1 MQWGEIV
8 AMMLATLVG
17 LSLGALGSGGSIIT
31 IPLLVYV
38 AGVPADKAV
47 GMSLVI
53 VGTTSLMGAVLHMR
67 NGNVAWKPSLLFA
80 LTGTVGAYLGAYG
93 THLVSSRGLML
104 LFAVIMMIVGIRM
117 WQTTGKAQ
125 KCGTFNAARCLS
137 IGFAV
142 GLLTGFLGIG
152 GGFLIVPALVLFA
165 GLDSRMAAGTSLAVI
180 VLNSVT
186 GIIGHLRFESFD
198 WRLLGGFLTFALGGM
213 VLGTMVANSL
223 AEYRL
228 RRLFACTVLILAV
241 GVGVVNLL
249 P

>member
-1 MQWGEIV
+1 VQVLIDGSDSNTATIAQGYALAIV
-8 AMMLATLVG
+8 NQ
-17 LSLGALGSGGSIIT
+17 
-31 IPLLVYV
+31 YV
-38 AGVPADKAV
+38 ATRRSAGPTATGPPPISIASRVWYNPELKSVNFIVPGV
-47 GMSLVI
+47 I
-53 VGTTSLMGAVLHMR
+53 
-67 NGNVAWKPSLLFA
+67 
-80 LTGTVGAYLGAYG
+80 
-93 THLVSSRGLML
+93 
-104 LFAVIMMIVGIRM
+104 AVIMMIVGIRM

-198 WRLLGGFLTFALGGM
+198 WRLLGGFLMFALGGM